1 MRDHQGPGLRIDANP
16 LKDWLTIQNWYRLLP
31 FAAGLLAGFALP
43 PQAWLPLLWLALVPL
58 WGAGPRAGFAWG
70 AAAVLGS
77 HRWLLALHPL
87 DWLGVPGPLSLPLVL
102 LLLTCCA
109 LLGGALV
116 ALWGGLVQG
125 LGPRRWSTALLAA
138 LVWGLAEVLLAR
150 LPLFWLGLGVAPLPL
165 DRPLAGLAALG
176 GAGLVAAVQILISW
190 FLWRRAW
197 AALLVLILAAH
208 GLGWG
213 ALAAAGPR
221 VGAAGVG
228 SAATPAAP
236 ALRLQLVQPALPTRQ
251 KFEFTQQRR
260 LFALLDQAQIQ
271 GASQG
276 AAAVLLPEG
285 SLLLGQP
292 LQQPAALPILAG
304 GFRREGLEER
314 SSVLWIAKGAQN
326 PSRWLD
332 KHRLVPLGEWVPGG
346 EWLQWRGLSAV
357 GGLSPGLPSRHLELP
372 IGAAGVAICYELS
385 DGTGLAQ
392 AVRAGAQW
400 LLVVANLDPYPAQ
413 LQQQY
418 LALAQLR
425 AIETGRWLVS
435 VANTGPS
442 AVVDAQGVVR
452 GLLPLGAPLTA
463 PLGLELRQGL
473 TPYDRWGEIPLVVVL
488 VLTAIVTFG
497 RRRFRK
503 ATQ

>member
-1 MRDHQGPGLRIDANP
+1 MRDHQGPGLRIDTNL

-31 FAAGLLAGFALP
+31 FVAGLLAGFALP

-58 WGAGPRAGFAWG
+58 WGASPRAGFVWG
-70 AAAVLGS
+70 SAAVLVS

-87 DWLGVPGPLSLPLVL
+87 DWLGVPSPLSLPLVGAVL
-102 LLLTCCA
+102 AGCA
-109 LLGGALV
+109 LAGGGLV
-116 ALWGGLVQG
+116 ALWAGLVQG
-125 LGPRRWSTALLAA
+125 LGPRRWTTAVLAA

-176 GAGLVAAVQILISW
+176 GAGLVAAVQLVISW
-190 FLWRRAW
+190 LLWRRAW
-197 AALLVLILAAH
+197 AAMLLLILAAH

-213 ALAAAGPR
+213 ALAAAGA
-221 VGAAGVG
+221 GARPV
-228 SAATPAAP
+228 ATPAVTP
-236 ALRLQLVQPALPTRQ
+236 AAETLRLQLVQPALPTRQ
-251 KFEFTQQRR
+251 KFEWAQQRR
-260 LFALLDQAQIQ
+260 LMALLDQAQLEA
-271 GASQG
+271 GSNG
-276 AAAVLLPEG
+276 AAAVVLPEG

-292 LQQPAALPILAG
+292 LRRPAAVPILAG
-304 GFRREGLEER
+304 GFRREGVEER
-314 SSVLWIAKGAQN
+314 SSVLWIAKGAQL

-332 KHRLVPLGEWVPGG
+332 KHRLVPLGEWVPGA
-346 EWLQWRGLSAV
+346 EWLNWSGLSAV
-357 GGLSPGLPSRHLELP
+357 GGLSPGLPSRHLGLP
-372 IGAAGVAICYELS
+372 MGAVGVAICYELS

-392 AVRAGAQW
+392 AVRDGAQW

-442 AVVDAQGVVR
+442 AVIDGQGLVR
-452 GLLPLGAPLTA
+452 GQLPLGKAVTA
-463 PLGLELRQGL
+463 PLGFELRQGL
-473 TPYDRWGEIPLVVVL
+473 TPYDRWGEIPLVIL
-488 VLTAIVTFG
+488 AGLLLLLRAWPRCLRG
-497 RRRFRK
+497 
-503 ATQ
+503 AAG

>member
-1 MRDHQGPGLRIDANP
+1 MRDHQGPGLRIDTDL

-58 WGAGPRAGFAWG
+58 WGASPRAGFAWG
-70 AAAVLGS
+70 AAAVLVS

-87 DWLGVPGPLSLPLVL
+87 DWLGVPSPLSLPLVWAVL
-102 LLLTCCA
+102 AVCA
-109 LLGGALV
+109 LAGGALV
-116 ALWGGLVQG
+116 GLWCGLVQG
-125 LGPRRWSTALLAA
+125 LGPRRWTTAVLAA
-138 LVWGLAEVLLAR
+138 LVGGVAEVLLAR

-176 GAGLVAAVQILISW
+176 GAGLVAAVQLLISW
-190 FLWRRAW
+190 LLWRRAW
-197 AALLVLILAAH
+197 AALLLLILAAH

-213 ALAAAGPR
+213 ALAAAGAGE
-221 VGAAGVG
+221 VGAP
-228 SAATPAAP
+228 PAP
-236 ALRLQLVQPALPTRQ
+236 GLRLQLVQPALPTRQ
-251 KFEFTQQRR
+251 KFEWAQQRR
-260 LFALLDQAQIQ
+260 LLALLDQAQLEA
-271 GASQG
+271 GSNG
-276 AAAVLLPEG
+276 AAAVVLPEG

-292 LQQPAALPILAG
+292 LRQPAAVPILAG

-314 SSVLWIAKGAQN
+314 SSVLWIAKGAQE

-332 KHRLVPLGEWVPGG
+332 KHRLVPLGEWVPGA
-346 EWLQWRGLSAV
+346 EWLNWSGLSAV

-392 AVRAGAQW
+392 AVRDGAQW

-413 LQQQY
+413 LQRQY

-425 AIETGRWLVS
+425 AIETGRWLLS

>member
-1 MRDHQGPGLRIDANP
+1 
-16 LKDWLTIQNWYRLLP
+16 LLP

-58 WGAGPRAGFAWG
+58 WGASPRAGFAWG
-70 AAAVLGS
+70 AAAVLVS

-87 DWLGVPGPLSLPLVL
+87 DWLGVPSPLSLPLVWAVL
-102 LLLTCCA
+102 AVCA
-109 LLGGALV
+109 LAGGGLV
-116 ALWGGLVQG
+116 ALWGAMVQG
-125 LGPRRWSTALLAA
+125 LGPRRWTTAVLAA

-176 GAGLVAAVQILISW
+176 GAGLVAAVQLFISW
-190 FLWRRAW
+190 LLWRRAW
-197 AALLVLILAAH
+197 AALLLLILAAH

-213 ALAAAGPR
+213 ALAAAGAGA
-221 VGAAGVG
+221 VGAP
-228 SAATPAAP
+228 PARG
-236 ALRLQLVQPALPTRQ
+236 LRLQLVQPALPTRQ
-251 KFEFTQQRR
+251 KFEWAQQRR
-260 LFALLDQAQIQ
+260 LLALLDQAQLEA
-271 GASQG
+271 GSDG
-276 AAAVLLPEG
+276 AAAVVLPEG

-292 LQQPAALPILAG
+292 LRQPAAVPILAG

-314 SSVLWIAKGAQN
+314 SSVLWIAKGAQE

-332 KHRLVPLGEWVPGG
+332 KHRLVPLGEWVPGA
-346 EWLQWRGLSAV
+346 EWLNWSGLSAV
-357 GGLSPGLPSRHLELP
+357 GGLSPGLPSRHLGLP
-372 IGAAGVAICYELS
+372 MGAVGVAICYELS

-392 AVRAGAQW
+392 AVRDGAQW

-413 LQQQY
+413 LQRQY

-442 AVVDAQGVVR
+442 AVIDGQGLVR
-452 GLLPLGAPLTA
+452 SQLPVGASLTA
-463 PLGLELRQGL
+463 PLELELLQRL
-473 TPYDRWGEIPLVVVL
+473 TPYDRWGEIPLAVL
-488 VLTAIVTFG
+488 AGLLLLLRAWPRC
-497 RRRFRK
+497 RRG
-503 ATQ
+503 AAG